1 MIELGKKLN
10 GRYQI
15 TGNIGSGGMANVFL
29 AHDLILDRDVAV
41 KVLRFDFQMTR
52 LRFDDFREKL

>member
-29 AHDLILDRDVAV
+29 AQQQNSFIQTLLVFTMLV
-41 KVLRFDFQMTR
+41 KKTTCSIW
-52 LRFDDFREKL
+52 